1 MKFYEQQDY
10 LIEAKQVSFITGV
23 IINKN
28 FFENLPEEYQDMIF
42 ETTREMTDYI
52 FELQHELNQRRLEM
66 MLEDKPSLEVIKLTD
81 EEKSAFAKKTKLYG
95 RHIKKLQVK
104 GSINTRKIKS

>member
-52 FELQHELNQRRLEM
+52 FEL
-66 MLEDKPSLEVIKLTD
+66 
-81 EEKSAFAKKTKLYG
+81 
-95 RHIKKLQVK
+95 
-104 GSINTRKIKS
+104 